1 MKLLPSCFLSVHD
14 QNRFFSTKKEVLKVQ
29 MDSIWIKN
37 SSINYQKFLY
47 FSQVKHCEQELHIPG
62 DKASMIFTYMA
73 ITSLI
78 GRNVFCKLGDVRCFK
93 RFHLYQGGMIIC
105 GLSVMCLPSARSF
118 SSVVGI
124 FVVYGLMEGAF
135 NGQYSLLVLECCGK
149 HKVNQAWGYLMF
161 FIGVGSGLGS
171 PMAGEIQILI
181 S

>member
-1 MKLLPSCFLSVHD
+1 
-14 QNRFFSTKKEVLKVQ
+14 
-29 MDSIWIKN
+29 
-37 SSINYQKFLY
+37 
-47 FSQVKHCEQELHIPG
+47 
-62 DKASMIFTYMA
+62 
-73 ITSLI
+73 
-78 GRNVFCKLGDVRCFK
+78 
-93 RFHLYQGGMIIC
+93 MIIC